1 MQNEDFLSHITFNR
15 GRNFRVSKLT
25 SSISVSHL
33 MLIQSNLQ
41 ILLRLQGS
49 KTFISLLFF
58 LAFEISLVLFI
69 NSVAYKKSRPS
80 RKFMFLSKSNNHHLK
95 KYTIILLVSLYAA
108 LVWSKLH
115 WQHNESYTNIGP
127 KIVLLHEGL

>member
-33 MLIQSNLQ
+33 MLIQLTNTSQ
-41 ILLRLQGS
+41 IARI
-49 KTFISLLFF
+49 KNFYFFTFL
-58 LAFEISLVLFI
+58 LAFKISLVLFI
-69 NSVAYKKSRPS
+69 NSVPYKKSRPS

-95 KYTIILLVSLYAA
+95 KYTIILLLSLYAA